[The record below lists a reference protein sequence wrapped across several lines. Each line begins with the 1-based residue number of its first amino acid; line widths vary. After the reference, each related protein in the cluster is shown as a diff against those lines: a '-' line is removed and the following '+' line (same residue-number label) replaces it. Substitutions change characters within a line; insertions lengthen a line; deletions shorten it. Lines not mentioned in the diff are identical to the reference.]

1 MCVAWLS
8 SPTKMAQV
16 DPSRVVQIQLTK
28 RTELKESH
36 FVSVL
41 KIFKRRPR
49 HGCGKLFSQH
59 TQRAQALLPG
69 GLAIRVFLGLN
80 HQQCPW

>member
-8 SPTKMAQV
+8 SPTKMARV

-41 KIFKRRPR
+41 KYSKGDHDIMAVGSYFLNTHKEPR
-49 HGCGKLFSQH
+49 LFFQEAWPSGCS
-59 TQRAQALLPG
+59 
-69 GLAIRVFLGLN
+69 
-80 HQQCPW
+80 